1 MIFACFLME
10 NLNFELG
17 GLAHASQLSQPAP
30 PHASKWC
37 PTCPG
42 GGAKALE
49 VPNHEKNVFFD
60 DFCSFLGGKT
70 EF

>member
-1 MIFACFLME
+1 MK

-17 GLAHASQLSQPAP
+17 GLAHASQLSQPAL

-37 PTCPG
+37 PTCLG
-42 GGAKALE
+42 GAAKALE
-49 VPNHEKNVFFD
+49 VPNHEKHMFFGDFCPFFD
-60 DFCSFLGGKT
+60 GKS

>member
-1 MIFACFLME
+1 ME

-17 GLAHASQLSQPAP
+17 GLAHASQLSQPAL

-37 PTCPG
+37 PTCLG
-42 GGAKALE
+42 GAAKALG
-49 VPNHEKNVFFD
+49 VPDHEKNVFFD
-60 DFCSFLGGKT
+60 GFCSFFMEKT